1 MKSIAARGALAV
13 VLFSSSGALAQSEL
27 VGVRA
32 DAVEFSSLRGVEMG
46 SRVRLESLEIG
57 GERVDLL
64 LDRVDVLSEGAE
76 LWVGTETG
84 LERREWPEVVVLSG
98 FVEGESDSLAYVA
111 ISEFGTNGFVEIR
124 GEMTSLS
131 TGPVVAGRDLVSS
144 LKTMALSDLDGAT
157 AAPACGFEAGDVLLE
172 PFGGQHSF
180 EGDEVLLDGS
190 EGTQGVGCRIAQIAI
205 ETDYEYTNRLFGG
218 NTTASAAYAVSLI
231 GAISEIYERDVDVSL
246 SVPFVRVWGANNDP
260 YTAGGDPLDEVRDHW
275 RASMGSVDRT
285 LVHYLTGKQNMA
297 YGGVAYLSTV
307 CSTQW
312 GYGVSGYLNGF
323 FPYPLVD
330 HSGNWDLVV
339 AAHEMGHNFGTG
351 HTHDSYTPVIDGC
364 GNGNCAGAF
373 GGTIM
378 SYCHTCSGGIQN
390 IVLNFHPRVQTVIE
404 NYLNTV
410 PCNLDGVGVSA
421 IDDLAQTFEG
431 NTVDLDVLAND
442 EGSSCESIDIS
453 SVPFVSDNGGSL
465 VVVVNGGPNGRDLVR
480 YTPAAGFSGTDTFQ
494 YTAMGVSGATDSATA
509 SVEVSALRAADT
521 RIDPENGLRLRYYDL
536 PALSVLPDFDALEP
550 IGEEVSTS
558 VDYASTSGEFI
569 NSGLSDDV
577 GAVLDGYFWAFVDGV
592 YTFSTESDDG
602 SKLYIGEEVVVDNDG
617 LHGMQS
623 RSGTI
628 ALAAGHHKIRVEFFE
643 RGGGAGLIVSVD
655 GPGLTPAPIAGLL
668 LSHDVSAACSAADL
682 NADGQLDFFDVSA
695 LLNGEVDYNG
705 DTQFDFFDISAFLQ
719 EFNAGCP

>member
-558 VDYASTSGEFI
+558 VNYASTSGEFI

-668 LSHDVSAACSAADL
+668 LSHDVSTACSAADL

-705 DTQFDFFDISAFLQ
+705 DTGFDFFDISAFLQ

>member
-509 SVEVSALRAADT
+509 SIEVSALRAADT

-558 VDYASTSGEFI
+558 VNYASTSGEFI

-668 LSHDVSAACSAADL
+668 LSHDVSTACSAADL

>member
-57 GERVDLL
+57 GARVDLL

-144 LKTMALSDLDGAT
+144 LKTMALSDLDGASV
-157 AAPACGFEAGDVLLE
+157 APACGFEAGDVLLE

-285 LVHYLTGKQNMA
+285 LVHYLTGKQNMS

-509 SVEVSALRAADT
+509 SIEVSALRAADT

-558 VDYASTSGEFI
+558 VNYASTSGEFI

-668 LSHDVSAACSAADL
+668 LSHDVSTACSAADL

-705 DTQFDFFDISAFLQ
+705 DTGFDFFDISAFLQ